1 MPKRRRE
8 AKKQCSVA
16 SAEQD
21 EKQDALADRTDNS
34 IYNLKKSLV
43 DFLIYIMQDL
53 CVVHDPATEQVE
65 ASSSKAPWKNYTML
79 LRQCN
84 EIIVDELEDCWT
96 ATGYY
101 DEQALLLHKKMWD
114 VMFRNKDGSRKEN
127 TFLVWCKKIVV
138 HAHSDKFDFGATRA
152 ATEHAGSALEQ
163 NCYKSLALDLLTN
176 ELWPQQRKEP
186 KFQIRKDRNTGQVI
200 VSQPQRC
207 WINHMLRKNLGDS
220 RAAYFMEFFG

>member
-21 EKQDALADRTDNS
+21 EKQDALADRTDTS

-65 ASSSKAPWKNYTML
+65 AASSKAPWKNYTML

-84 EIIVDELEDCWT
+84 EIIVDELEDSWT

-101 DEQALLLHKKMWD
+101 DEPALLLHKKMWD
-114 VMFRNKDGSRKEN
+114 VM
-127 TFLVWCKKIVV
+127 L
-138 HAHSDKFDFGATRA
+138 
-152 ATEHAGSALEQ
+152 
-163 NCYKSLALDLLTN
+163 
-176 ELWPQQRKEP
+176 
-186 KFQIRKDRNTGQVI
+186 
-200 VSQPQRC
+200 RC
-207 WINHMLRKNLGDS
+207 PPHK
-220 RAAYFMEFFG
+220 